1 MNVEGENVMAN
12 RQLFI
17 DGAWTDASDGSTRST
32 VNPATGEAITEVA
45 AGTVADVD
53 RAVRAAR
60 RAFDEGPW
68 GAAASPRDRSQI
80 LMEAAQ
86 LIRGDREMLAKL
98 ETHDSGKLYSDSL
111 EDVDE
116 AAFMFE
122 YYAGWATKVSGS
134 VPPVGPDAFSIVVK
148 EPIGVAGLI
157 TPWNFP
163 ILMASQKIAPA
174 LATGCT
180 AVLKPASAT
189 PLTALELGRIL
200 QEAGLPDGAFN
211 VITGSG
217 ATLGDAIVG
226 HPGVDKISFTGSTE
240 VGIQIQKHGADTMK
254 RVTLELGGKSPNL
267 VFADAHLS
275 TAYEMSAFGIFYNQ
289 GECCTAGSRVLV
301 EKSIYDDAVA
311 AMAEH
316 AAAVELGDGMD
327 EETTMGPM
335 ITAEH
340 RTTVESYIAA
350 GKDSSA
356 TLAFEGGLPQA
367 PELKEGFFVAPTI
380 FADVDNDDR
389 IAREEIFGPV
399 MSVIP
404 FGDVD
409 EAIAIANDTPYGLA
423 AAVWTQDVTK
433 AIQVSRAIRA
443 GTVWVNDSQP
453 APTEAPFGGY
463 KGSGLGRELGPAGI
477 EGYLEEKHIYI
488 NLGG

>member
-1 MNVEGENVMAN
+1 MTS

-17 DGAWTDASDGSTRST
+17 DGEWTDASDGASRAT
-32 VNPATGEAITEVA
+32 VNPATGEVITEVA
-45 AGTVADVD
+45 AGTVDDVD
-53 RAVRAAR
+53 RAVAAAR

-68 GAAASPRDRSQI
+68 GAASSPRERASV
-80 LMEAAQ
+80 LMKAAE
-86 LIRGDREMLAKL
+86 LIRRDREMLAKL
-98 ETHDSGKLYSDSL
+98 ETYDSGKLYSDSL

-122 YYAGWATKVSGS
+122 YYAGWATKVAGS

-163 ILMASQKIAPA
+163 IMMASQKIAPA

-180 AVLKPASAT
+180 AILKPASAT

-226 HPGVDKISFTGSTE
+226 HPGIDKISFTGSTE

-267 VFADAHLS
+267 VFADADLD

-301 EKSIYDDAVA
+301 ERSIYDDAVA

-316 AAAVELGDGMD
+316 AAAVKLGDGMD
-327 EETTMGPM
+327 ADTTMGPISTPARLRARPSPM
-335 ITAEH
+335 
-340 RTTVESYIAA
+340 RAA
-350 GKDSSA
+350 C
-356 TLAFEGGLPQA
+356 
-367 PELKEGFFVAPTI
+367 PT
-380 FADVDNDDR
+380 R
-389 IAREEIFGPV
+389 R
-399 MSVIP
+399 S
-404 FGDVD
+404 
-409 EAIAIANDTPYGLA
+409 
-423 AAVWTQDVTK
+423 
-433 AIQVSRAIRA
+433 
-443 GTVWVNDSQP
+443 
-453 APTEAPFGGY
+453 
-463 KGSGLGRELGPAGI
+463 
-477 EGYLEEKHIYI
+477 
-488 NLGG
+488 